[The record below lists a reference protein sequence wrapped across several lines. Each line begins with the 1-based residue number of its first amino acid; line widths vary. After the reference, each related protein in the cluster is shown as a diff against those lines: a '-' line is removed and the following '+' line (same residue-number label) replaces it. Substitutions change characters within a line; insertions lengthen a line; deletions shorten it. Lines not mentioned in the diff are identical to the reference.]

1 MIYEDIYN
9 IVSYFERLIKKTNKE
24 IELYAKLSDSI
35 NYEWTNGKKEFVKGC
50 AITIGVWVRVKE
62 GYGYCY
68 CSNLKEIEKTI
79 QRAERIGAIWPC
91 KRELNCEKQI
101 VVEDVE
107 EETTHEKL
115 EEMEKTLQE
124 EKNELATLH
133 LAKSTTTLAKVIYNS
148 IGGEKIEL
156 SQKHRI
162 YCKAIAKD
170 SFNYQQKTDVLAS
183 LKPIP
188 LEKIKKMITKTKEKA
203 IFLLSS
209 KKTSISENLPIILD
223 PKMTGVFT
231 HEVVGHASEEDAIR
245 EGDSILADYK
255 NKKLAIDELNIVD
268 SPSSLDFGHY
278 SFDDEGFRGQDVF
291 IIKKGVFVDTLR
303 SSIHGPSNGH
313 GRAQSP
319 AYKPLVRMS
328 NTYLLPGKAKKEDL
342 FDCEKAIYLV
352 GCRGGSVDTFKGEF
366 IFAAEE
372 AYLMERGEKKKVLR
386 DVSISGDLLHALNS
400 IELIGSDFA
409 TSPGFCGKNGQYV
422 PVSDGGPH
430 LRIKEGTLRVI

>member
-1 MIYEDIYN
+1 MIYNEIYS
-9 IVSYFERLIKKTNKE
+9 IISYFERLIKQIDKE
-24 IELYAKLSDSI
+24 IELCAKLSDSV
-35 NYEWTNGKKEFVKGC
+35 NYEWTNGKKEFVNGRG
-50 AITIGVWVRVKE
+50 ITIGVWVKAKE
-62 GYGYCY
+62 GYGYGY

-79 QRAERIGAIWPC
+79 QQAERIGMLWPC
-91 KRELNCEKQI
+91 KRELSCTKQI
-101 VVEDVE
+101 ALENVKD
-107 EETTHEKL
+107 EKL
-115 EEMEKTLQE
+115 EDIEEIEKTLQE
-124 EKNELATLH
+124 EKRGLSTLH

-156 SQKHRI
+156 SQKHRV
-162 YCKAIAKD
+162 YCKAIAKKMD
-170 SFNYQQKTDVLAS
+170 QYQQKTDVLAS
-183 LKPIP
+183 IKPIP
-188 LEKIKKMITKTKEKA
+188 LEKVKKIVIETKEKA

-209 KKTSISENLPIILD
+209 KKATITESLPIILD
-223 PKMTGVFT
+223 PKMTGVFV

-245 EGDSILADYK
+245 EGDSVLANYK
-255 NKKLAIDELNIVD
+255 NEKLSNDEVNIID

-328 NTYLLPGKAKKEDL
+328 NTYLLPGKTKKEDL
-342 FDCEKAIYLV
+342 FDCGKAIYLV

-366 IFAAEE
+366 MFTAEE
-372 AYLMERGEKKKVLR
+372 AYLIQNGEKKEILR
-386 DVSISGDLLHALNS
+386 DVSISGDLLNALKS

-430 LRIKEGTLRVI
+430 IRIKEGTLRTI